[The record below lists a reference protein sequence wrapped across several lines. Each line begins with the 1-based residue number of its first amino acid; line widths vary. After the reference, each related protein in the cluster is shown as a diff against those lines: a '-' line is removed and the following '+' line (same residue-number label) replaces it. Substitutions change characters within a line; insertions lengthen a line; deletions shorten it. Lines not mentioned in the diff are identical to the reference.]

1 VAQEPRALRWPPEI
15 EQELEQSVGV
25 SRKLLDSLESD
36 DDWTF
41 LIKMHGILEA
51 GLNHLLLTR
60 LSNPDLSRIVAF
72 LPTNDQR
79 TGKLA
84 FIKAYK
90 LLSEEACL
98 FVRVLSEV
106 RNRAVHDVKNFDL
119 NLVEY
124 VRQLDANQRE
134 NWQIAMTSWDKNKPI
149 LASIKRVTLTH
160 PRVAI
165 LNSCMSIMFECLINV
180 VGEGWHSKR
189 Q

>member
-149 LASIKRVTLTH
+149 LASI
-160 PRVAI
+160 
-165 LNSCMSIMFECLINV
+165 NE
-180 VGEGWHSKR
+180 
-189 Q
+189 